1 MAKTHLFGSLSQN
14 ITDIIKG
21 GGCPKIKPP
30 NKRYSVLRYFSRTK
44 NDTYPSIGGVVGDGG
59 YFNDSGD
66 NPFQSGNHQPNFFY
80 TPININLNDN
90 IPHVA
95 GTFPSGTYVGDN
107 NFLNICNRRELIS
120 GADDDYINDDNITPS
135 IQNIELANDVIEKD
149 IDGYY
154 NYNLYKKNHTMDII
168 PAGSSTPV
176 SKTAELMEF
185 VYLHAFVAKCRAGE
199 LYIEIEDFDLTGET
213 TNDYLIYCYYW
224 ETTRD
229 KSSIASAF
237 RNVND
242 FLSSNDDLLLTD
254 QSNTVCKVF
263 KLSDVKGTG
272 VDKKLIIWLNKNKTR
287 QESFAVNVLIG
298 LCPQE
303 LRRDEQASCPNS
315 TDTYPVISYD
325 ECDDIVFKFK
335 KATIKNRKFAT
346 TINNQPMACPDF
358 GFKNLTD
365 DAYSNDSDNV
375 TIIIHSLNASG
386 AAVGNYVAWGD
397 TPVSH
402 GIPNTGIVSG
412 LDTWRNAVFYSGWT
426 FSEQQPYMRYTGSV
440 IDSFCIYK
448 FFRTND
454 QLDDAQNYIL
464 KLPNITNPMIYKIA
478 INGASY
484 SINVPPPTNFY
495 YDVIAAPS
503 SDYVIRVYAGDDLYY
518 NTGDNL
524 PRWKDLIDSL
534 VLIQTFA
541 LTDLTEGAVVCN
553 SGEDYESYDV
563 MTGVDPVIGTPFYG
577 DEETRTKKNKYKYL
591 SFSGSLLSGLV
602 SPFCFYISI
611 EKTGEPIKSISY
623 GASLQS
629 GLYFPT
635 GYTPPATNDSP
646 AFMEVANF
654 TVIQD
659 YIRPVAEGGAD
670 SAVYKNYGCMLFK
683 APQIIP
689 KSDTPTAEN
698 YFA

>member
-1 MAKTHLFGSLSQN
+1 MAITHLYGSLSKN
-14 ITDIIKG
+14 ITDIVKG
-21 GGCPKIKPP
+21 GGCPEIQPP
-30 NKRYSVLRYFSRTK
+30 NKRYSVLRYFSRMK
-44 NDTYPSIGGVVGDGG
+44 NDTYASISGVVGDGG
-59 YFNDSGD
+59 YFNNSGD
-66 NPFQSGNHQPNFFY
+66 NPERSGNYQPNFFY

-95 GTFPSGTYVGDN
+95 GTFPSGTFVGN
-107 NFLNICNRRELIS
+107 NNILNICNRRELIS
-120 GADDDYINDDNITPS
+120 GTDDDYINDDNSTFS

-149 IDGYY
+149 VDGYY
-154 NYNLYKKNHTMDII
+154 NYNLYKKAHTMDIT
-168 PAGSSTPV
+168 PAGTSTPV

-185 VYLHAFVAKCRAGE
+185 VYLHAYIAACRTGE
-199 LYIEIEDFDLTGET
+199 LYIEIEDFDLTGAT

-229 KSSIASAF
+229 KSSIADAF
-237 RNVND
+237 RNVNNY
-242 FLSSNDDLLLTD
+242 LSSNANLLLTD
-254 QSNTVCKVF
+254 QSNTCCKVF

-272 VDKKLIIWLNKNKTR
+272 TDNKLIIWLNKNKTR
-287 QESFAVNVLIG
+287 NEKFAVNCLIG

-325 ECDDIVFKFK
+325 ECDDIIFKFK
-335 KATIKNRKFAT
+335 KATIKNKKFAT
-346 TINNQPMACPDF
+346 TINNQPMAFPDF
-358 GFKNLTD
+358 GYKNLTSN
-365 DAYSNDSDNV
+365 AYSNDDDNI
-375 TIIIHSLNASG
+375 TMIIHSLNASG
-386 AAVGNYVAWGD
+386 AAVGNYLAWGD
-397 TPVSH
+397 TPVAH
-402 GIPNTGIVSG
+402 GIPNTGIVAG
-412 LDTWRNAVFYSGWT
+412 ADTWRNSVLYSGWT

-448 FFRTND
+448 FFRTSAS
-454 QLDDAQNYIL
+454 LDDSQTYIL

-484 SINVPPPTNFY
+484 GGGSFF

-518 NTGDNL
+518 NTGGNL
-524 PRWKDLIDSL
+524 PRWADLIDSL
-534 VLIQTFA
+534 ILLQTFA
-541 LTDLTEGAVVCN
+541 LTDLTDGAVVCN
-553 SGEDYESYDV
+553 SGEDYEAYDV

-577 DEETRTKKNKYKYL
+577 DEETRTKKNKYKYVSFAGSTL
-591 SFSGSLLSGLV
+591 SALV
-602 SPFCFYISI
+602 DPFCFYISI

-623 GASLQS
+623 GTSVQS
-629 GLYFPT
+629 SLYFPT
-635 GYTPPATNDSP
+635 GFTKPASADTP

-659 YIRPVAEGGAD
+659 YVRPVAEGGAD

-683 APQIIP
+683 APQIIA
-689 KSDTPTAEN
+689 KTATPTAEN
-698 YFA
+698 YFV